1 MIVRLSYCF
10 LKIGTDLSRTDD
22 FVGQISGSEKKKHTQ
37 IKIED

>member
-10 LKIGTDLSRTDD
+10 FKDWYLSRTDD
-22 FVGQISGSEKKKHTQ
+22 FVGQISGNEKKKKTQ